1 MKSYTSAGLFL
12 LALALRLLH
21 LLEARHSPYF
31 GDLYLDAE
39 EYQTLA
45 NGLLSGQWGQ
55 AAADTYVH
63 GILFP
68 ALWALVMFLG
78 GGSMTMRL
86 VQAVLGAATCVL
98 LHRGARHV
106 MPPHAALV
114 CGLLA
119 ALYWP
124 FILFGGQLLA
134 TTLVLFL
141 VAALLALLLRPGATA
156 PGRVLGAGVLLAL
169 LATTRA
175 NSLLLTLPVLW
186 WLRRQTLLE
195 EKRTFWRS
203 GALLGAGLL
212 LGLAPFVAHNWST
225 QGTPMPFEGAW
236 SFYMGNNP
244 DADGTPYARQGLD
257 WQRLESVGYRHG
269 WDATPAERGL
279 VYLSEGMGFLVEE
292 PGRAVGLL
300 WRKLRLFWN
309 AFEVPVSVDLAW
321 YTHNTW
327 LGRLLPGFG
336 LLAPLAVLG
345 MVANLRRWHGWGL
358 AYGGV
363 LAFLVS
369 GLLFTVCARYR
380 LPAVPFLILFAAGTV
395 RLFAAALSSRGHRA
409 ARLGIGLG
417 LGLAVA
423 AAWVHTGVDAAAVD
437 HLRPHWLQGSMHLR
451 RGEVHEGVADLRA
464 AAEDHPG
471 DAEVRNSLAVAL
483 ERLDRPSE
491 AEAVYREALRL
502 APDHAKAWLN
512 LGDLQRRQRRL
523 VEAAESV
530 RQALVVDPR
539 PVTQYKGRVDLAQI
553 LLQTGHSEEAMAI
566 LLEALQVRDGRDLRY
581 ALASACHQL
590 ERFDEE
596 LDHLEQAVQLDPSFA
611 PAWRNLGAS
620 HLGRGN
626 LAAAERALMQAA
638 TLEPASPVVHRHLG
652 ALYQRTGRQ
661 KLAGEAFA
669 RARRLD

>member
-1 MKSYTSAGLFL
+1 VKSYTSAGLFL
-12 LALALRLLH
+12 LALVLRLLH

-86 VQAVLGAATCVL
+86 VQAILGAATCVL
-98 LHRGARHV
+98 LYRGARHV
-106 MPPHAALV
+106 MPSGAALG

-119 ALYWP
+119 AVYWP

-141 VAALLALLLRPGATA
+141 VAALLALLLRPGVTA
-156 PGRVLGAGVLLAL
+156 PSVVLGAGVLLAL

-175 NSLLLTLPVLW
+175 NSLLLALPVLW
-186 WLRRQTLLE
+186 WLRRQAHVEE

-269 WDATPAERGL
+269 WDATPAVRGRT
-279 VYLSEGMGFLVEE
+279 YLSEGVGFLVEE
-292 PGRAVGLL
+292 PGRTLGLL

-321 YTHNTW
+321 FTHNTW
-327 LGRLLPGFG
+327 LGRFLPGFG

-345 MVANLRRWHGWGL
+345 MVANLRHWRSWGL

-380 LPAVPFLILFAAGTV
+380 LPAVPFLILFAADTF
-395 RLFAAALSSRGHRA
+395 RLFAGALRSPRQRA
-409 ARLGIGLG
+409 ARLG

-423 AAWVHTGVDAAAVD
+423 TAWVHTGVDAAAVD

-451 RGEVHEGVADLRA
+451 RGEVDDGVADLRA
-464 AAEDHPG
+464 AAEDHPE
-471 DAEVRNSLAVAL
+471 DADVRNSLAVAL
-483 ERLDRPSE
+483 ERLDRRSE

-523 VEAAESV
+523 VEAGEAV
-530 RQALVVDPR
+530 RQALAVDPR

-553 LLQTGHSEEAMAI
+553 LLQAGHPEEAMAT
-566 LLEALQVRDGRDLRY
+566 LREALQIRDGHDLRY
-581 ALASACHQL
+581 ALAGACHQL

-596 LDHLEQAVQLDPSFA
+596 LGHLEQAVQLDPSFA
-611 PAWRNLGAS
+611 PAWRNLGSS
-620 HLGRGN
+620 HLKRGN
-626 LAAAERALMQAA
+626 LAAAERALMQAV
-638 TLEPASPVVHRHLG
+638 TLEPTSPVVHRHLG
-652 ALYQRTGRQ
+652 ALYQRMGRQ
-661 KLAGEAFA
+661 KLAGEAFE